1 MSLVKSCGTCASVY
15 AGDVCPTCAEKA
27 TTASAERTV
36 CVELKPGTTIG
47 GFEIVG
53 MLGRGGMGMVYR
65 ARQPSL
71 DRTVALKLLMPQR
84 AADTQ
89 LQARFEQEAKALAR
103 LSDPNIVSVYD
114 AGVAQG
120 TLFVAMEYVEG
131 RDLRR
136 VMKERPIPPDET
148 VKIVRQVCSALDYAH
163 GKGVVHRDIKPEN
176 LLIDDR
182 GRVRIVDFG
191 LAHLARGGVEQL
203 RLTQSTS
210 AMGTMHYVAPE
221 QLDRPLEVDGRADV
235 YSTGVVLYELLTGQL
250 PMGRFDPPSKR
261 AGVDARLDAIVMC
274 ALEQDPAKRYASAKA
289 FGEALDGLATA
300 APPKET
306 PPAPPPAPEP
316 AESGAPVAL
325 IVAVVLLVGV
335 VIAIAAWPRKEPGP
349 STGGAPPP
357 ATTSAKPPD
366 TDALLESV
374 RLTEEQGPGACYS
387 QAHADLPHNPL
398 WAKAPEEIVE
408 LVGYLR
414 FIGVEGLS
422 RADIA
427 AGYVAAFTQ
436 GTMVAL
442 KSSAAERIEKQFLT
456 LRFAASRWT
465 HRQGEFL
472 VLVLTGEDS
481 REPFVEFVALLQKK
495 LGLPVTAP
503 DLPMERIAFDDTEAP
518 HPWTTVRSVISRERE
533 GVQKLGGADAVAF
546 HLCEYAR
553 EQDVMRI
560 AIGEFA
566 SPERAAAFAEAAGKL
581 DERPTVVRA
590 GVHVGVVRGSGDPK
604 AFEYVLEKLKGRL
617 GAR

>member
-1 MSLVKSCGTCASVY
+1 MSLVKSCATCAAVY

-27 TTASAERTV
+27 TAASAERTV

-84 AADTQ
+84 AGDTQ

-103 LSDPNIVSVYD
+103 LSDPNIVPVFD

-136 VMKERPIPPDET
+136 VMKERPIPPDEA

-163 GKGVVHRDIKPEN
+163 GRGVVHRDIKPEN

-250 PMGRFDPPSKR
+250 PMGRFEAPSKR
-261 AGVDARLDAIVMC
+261 APAVDPRLDAIVLC
-274 ALEQDPAKRYASAKA
+274 ALEQDPAKRYPSATA
-289 FGEALDGLATA
+289 FGEALDALAKPAA

-306 PPAPPPAPEP
+306 PPAPEP

-335 VIAIAAWPRKEPGP
+335 LIAIAAWPRGEPGP
-349 STGGAPPP
+349 TAGPPPP
-357 ATTSAKPPD
+357 ATAEKPPD
-366 TDALLESV
+366 TDALFERI
-374 RLTEEQGPGACYS
+374 RLSEEEGPGGSYS
-387 QAHADLPHNPL
+387 QTHSELQHNPL
-398 WAKAPEEIVE
+398 WARAPEEVAE
-408 LVGYLR
+408 LVRYLQW
-414 FIGVEGLS
+414 INLEGAS
-422 RADIA
+422 RADVMS
-427 AGYVAAFTQ
+427 GYVAAFGQ
-436 GTMVAL
+436 GTLVAVR
-442 KSSAAERIEKQFLT
+442 SPVAERIEKQFLKPR
-456 LRFAASRWT
+456 LDYSRWT

-472 VLVLTGEDS
+472 VMVLTGEDN
-481 REPFVEFVALLQKK
+481 RAAFVEFVLLLQRK
-495 LGLPVTAP
+495 LGLPAATP
-503 DLPMERIAFDDTEAP
+503 DLPMERVAYDDKDAP
-518 HPWTTVRSVISRERE
+518 HLWTPARSVIARERADVE
-533 GVQKLGGADAVAF
+533 KLGGADAVAF
-546 HLCEYAR
+546 HVCEYASG
-553 EQDVMRI
+553 QDIMII

-566 SPERAAAFAEAAGKL
+566 SPERAAAFAESAAKL
-581 DERPTVVRA
+581 DGRPTVVHV
-590 GVHVGVVRGSGDPK
+590 GPHVGVVRGNGDPK
-604 AFEYVLEKLKGRL
+604 AFEYVLEKLRGRL
-617 GAR
+617 GAK